1 MKSIISLYNILYVNI
16 KSKKFQ
22 YLGWKKCVP
31 LIIFTNMLVR
41 RQVLDVQFSHFS
53 HAHNLF

>member
-1 MKSIISLYNILYVNI
+1 MYNILYVNI